1 MVIGKVFDKLIVGRF
16 FSGIWFLNEFEVNY
30 NARVTLL
37 TQFIISTK
45 PPTDELCK
53 NIFEVSLNLRNESFH
68 QKF

>member
-1 MVIGKVFDKLIVGRF
+1 MVIGKVFYKLIVDRF
-16 FSGIWFLNEFEVNY
+16 FSGIWLLNEFEVNY